1 MKWLIRTKTLNII
14 GPMSKE
20 DLLKYLSQNQLHD
33 DDEICEGNGHWFF
46 FREKNLVNKL
56 LFNDV
61 VPKEPEIITNIN
73 SQKDGIKNLTSN
85 LLKFLLMVLFIFL
98 IILLYYRKRIYRN
111 FLLKQSE
118 STLEKII

>member
-33 DDEICEGNGHWFF
+33 DDEICEGNSHWFF
-46 FREKNLVNKL
+46 FREKNLLNQL
-56 LFNDV
+56 LLNDI
-61 VPKEPEIITNIN
+61 VPKEPEIIPPIHI
-73 SQKDGIKNLTSN
+73 QKDGIKNLTSN

-118 STLEKII
+118 STFEKII